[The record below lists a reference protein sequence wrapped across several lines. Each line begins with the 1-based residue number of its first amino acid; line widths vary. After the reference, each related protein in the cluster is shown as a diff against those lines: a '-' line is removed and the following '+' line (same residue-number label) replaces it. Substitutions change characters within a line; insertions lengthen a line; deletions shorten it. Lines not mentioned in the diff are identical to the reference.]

1 MIDDSVENFI
11 AALENSTR
19 REILK
24 RLIFDESYALE
35 ISRWIGVSQQ
45 AINKQLELLERA
57 NLISSV
63 GTVPSTSGAPRKIY
77 RPTGFSTLV
86 IDYSRNFFEVKR
98 INVDYGKEHEE
109 IEPSNNKELFID
121 LSRINKSIDELMDKR
136 TDLLKKKDAVIAG
149 LHQRISELHSD
160 NLTKNL
166 LIDYLETRD
175 VKKVSR
181 KSGIPVEIVAGIIN
195 RFIEM

>member
-45 AINKQLELLERA
+45 AINKQLEMLERA
-57 NLISSV
+57 KLISSV
-63 GTVPSTSGAPRKIY
+63 GIIPSTSGAPRKVY

-86 IDYSRNFFEVKR
+86 IDYSRSFFEVKR
-98 INVDYGKEHEE
+98 TDIDYDEE
-109 IEPSNNKELFID
+109 TVRENHSDNRDLFIE
-121 LSRINKSIDELMDKR
+121 LSEVNSSIEELMKKR
-136 TDLLKKKDAVIAG
+136 TELVKKKDAVISV
-149 LHQRISELHSD
+149 LHQRIADVSGD
-160 NLTKNL
+160 NMTKNI
-166 LIDYLETRD
+166 LIDYLETLD
-175 VKKVSR
+175 VKKVSQNT
-181 KSGIPVEIVAGIIN
+181 GIPEEIIAGIVN
-195 RFIEM
+195 RFIEL

>member
-19 REILK
+19 RGILK

-57 NLISSV
+57 KLISSV
-63 GTVPSTSGAPRKIY
+63 GTVPSNSGAPRKVY

-86 IDYSRNFFEVKR
+86 IDYSRSFFEVKR
-98 INVDYGKEHEE
+98 VNIDYDEE
-109 IEPSNNKELFID
+109 SNPQRLSDNKELFD
-121 LSRINKSIDELMDKR
+121 ELSKVNVSIDKLMKERTELV
-136 TDLLKKKDAVIAG
+136 KKKDAVISI
-149 LHQRISELHSD
+149 LHQRIADLPYE

-166 LIDYLETRD
+166 LIDYLETLDIR
-175 VKKVSR
+175 KVSE
-181 KSGIPVEIVAGIIN
+181 KSGIPAEIVADIVN
-195 RFIEM
+195 RFIEL